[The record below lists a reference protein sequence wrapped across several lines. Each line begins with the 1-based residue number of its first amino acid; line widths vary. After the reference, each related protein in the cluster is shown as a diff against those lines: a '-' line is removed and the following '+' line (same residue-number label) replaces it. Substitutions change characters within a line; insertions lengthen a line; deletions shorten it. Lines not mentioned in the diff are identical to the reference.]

1 MKKIVFLTFILLCII
16 SLFSCSNS
24 EKPKPSNGR
33 GDDSEKVTATPIP
46 VSVYIDGSLSQTIYT
61 DATREYTVTPPEK
74 PEDITTNPNAEKY
87 FYGWFVDS
95 NFQTPL
101 FDTTKFQN
109 GGAIYGKWI
118 TVYSNSFQY
127 TVDYGKATIVGFTD
141 HAPTVLVIPAYVNSF
156 PVARIGVDAFKDQ
169 TTIRTVILCN
179 GIEEVGGFNGCNS
192 IEKIEIPTS
201 VIKIGDYGFANC
213 GFYEFDIPSQIVEI
227 GDFAFTKCNKLTNVD
242 IPDTTKVIGYGAFNG
257 CSSLTSITIPD
268 KVTSIGGA
276 AFSGCDKL
284 NGVYFSDLTKWCSIL
299 FGGIGANPLERAHKL
314 YINGTLVT
322 DLEIPNNVTSIGDY
336 AFSGCSSLVS
346 IVLPSSITNIGTNS
360 FSSCSGVTNVTLKNG
375 LKRIGDLA
383 FNNCSKL
390 TNITIPNSVTD
401 IGSGAFKDCS
411 TLMSIS
417 IPNSVTRIGTA
428 TFGGCSNLSSMT
440 LPFVDGYFAYYF
452 FRDASLQH
460 NSEAIPSS
468 LKTVVIT
475 GGTNICGFAFAGC
488 ASLTSITIPSSVKRI
503 GKGAF
508 AACNSLTSITIPFIG
523 ESATSTDN
531 TNLGYI
537 FGNLSYSDN
546 SRCIPGHLR
555 KVVITGGENI
565 GEGAFRDCT
574 GLTDIILPDSIINI
588 GASAFD
594 DCSSLKSITI
604 PDGVTSI
611 GYGAFWG
618 CSSLTSITIPDS
630 VTSIGGSAFSGCSS
644 LTSITIGNGVTS
656 IGNYAFRDC
665 SSLTSITIPD
675 SVTSIGSYAFAGC
688 SGLTSITI
696 PDSVTSIGSYAF
708 AGCSGLTSITIPDS
722 VTSIGER
729 AFYGWQSSQT
739 IYCQATPQPNTGD
752 FYWNDSCYAKI
763 VWGV

>member
-16 SLFSCSNS
+16 TLFSCSNS
-24 EKPKPSNGR
+24 EKPNPSNDER
-33 GDDSEKVTATPIP
+33 NDSEKVTETPIP

-74 PEDITTNPNAEKY
+74 PEDITTNPNAERY

-201 VIKIGDYGFANC
+201 VTKIGDYGFANC
-213 GFYEFDIPSQIVEI
+213 GFYKFDIPSQIVEI

-242 IPDTTKVIGYGAFNG
+242 IPDTTKVIGYGAFKG

-299 FGGIGANPLERAHKL
+299 FGGIGANPLELAHKL

-322 DLEIPNNVTSIGDY
+322 DLEIPNNVTSIGNY

-360 FSSCSGVTNVTLKNG
+360 FSNCSGVTNVTLKNG

-390 TNITIPNSVTD
+390 TNITIP
-401 IGSGAFKDCS
+401 
-411 TLMSIS
+411 
-417 IPNSVTRIGTA
+417 
-428 TFGGCSNLSSMT
+428 
-440 LPFVDGYFAYYF
+440 
-452 FRDASLQH
+452 
-460 NSEAIPSS
+460 
-468 LKTVVIT
+468 
-475 GGTNICGFAFAGC
+475 
-488 ASLTSITIPSSVKRI
+488 SSVKRI

-508 AACNSLTSITIPFIG
+508 AACNSLTSITLPFIG

-537 FGNLSYSDN
+537 FGNLSYTEN

-555 KVVITGGENI
+555 KVVITGGKNI
-565 GEGAFRDCT
+565 GDVAFRDCT
-574 GLTDIILPDSIINI
+574 GLTDIILSDSIINI
-588 GASAFD
+588 G
-594 DCSSLKSITI
+594 
-604 PDGVTSI
+604 
-611 GYGAFWG
+611 YGAFRN
-618 CSSLTSITIPDS
+618 CSSLTNITIP
-630 VTSIGGSAFSGCSS
+630 
-644 LTSITIGNGVTS
+644 NGVTS
-656 IGNYAFRDC
+656 IGR
-665 SSLTSITIPD
+665 
-675 SVTSIGSYAFAGC
+675 YAFAGC
-688 SGLTSITI
+688 SGLTSIRM
-696 PDSVTSIGSYAF
+696 PNSVTSIGDEAF
-708 AGCSGLTSITIPDS
+708 SGCSGLTNITIPNS
-722 VTSIGER
+722 VTSIGR
-729 AFYGWQSSQT
+729 KAVLGWKSSQT
-739 IYCQATPQPNTGD
+739 IYCQATSQPNTWD
-752 FYWNDSCYAKI
+752 SYWNYGCSAKI
-763 VWGV
+763 VWGAR